1 MTLPKMYGSIIDGVA
16 DKLDGDEC
24 LLMKHGLYW
33 YAFGKCAW
41 EASKVDSMLLL
52 CHSRDATEYVTHLD
66 DEAWLCS
73 FLAKM
78 VRSGKSVALA
88 EDSGD
93 GRGYQLTQ
101 VVRPGGA
108 E

>member
-1 MTLPKMYGSIIDGVA
+1 MTLAEMYGSVIDGVA
-16 DKLDGDEC
+16 DQLDGDEC

-33 YAFGKCAW
+33 YAFGKCAL
-41 EASKVDSMLLL
+41 EASKVDDRLLL
-52 CHSRDATEYVTHLD
+52 YHNRYATAYVTHRD
-66 DEAWLCS
+66 DDAWLCS

-88 EDSGD
+88 EDRGD
-93 GRGYQLTQ
+93 GRGYQLIQ
-101 VVRPGGA
+101 IVRPGGA

>member
-1 MTLPKMYGSIIDGVA
+1 MTLPKMYKSVIDGVA
-16 DKLDGDEC
+16 DQLDGDEC

-41 EASKVDSMLLL
+41 EASKVDDMLLL
-52 CHSRDATEYVTHLD
+52 YHSRDATEYVTHLD
-66 DEAWLCS
+66 DGAWLCS

-78 VRSGKSVALA
+78 IRSGKSVALA
-88 EDSGD
+88 EDKGD
-93 GRGYQLTQ
+93 GRGYQLTRI
-101 VVRPGGA
+101 VRPGGA

>member
-1 MTLPKMYGSIIDGVA
+1 MTLAKIYESVIDGVA
-16 DKLDGDEC
+16 DQLSGDEC
-24 LLMKHGLYW
+24 LLMKFREQW

-41 EASKVDSMLLL
+41 EASKADDRLFLF
-52 CHSRDATEYVTHLD
+52 RAKDASEFVTHRD

-78 VRSGKSVALA
+78 VRNGRSVALA
-88 EDSGD
+88 EDRGD
-93 GRGYQLTQ
+93 GYKVTR
-101 VVRPGGA
+101 VIRPGGA

>member
-1 MTLPKMYGSIIDGVA
+1 MTLAEMYGSVMDGVA
-16 DKLDGDEC
+16 DRLDGDEC
-24 LLMKHGLYW
+24 LLMKYSGQW
-33 YAFGKCAW
+33 FAFGKCAW
-41 EASKVDSMLLL
+41 EASKVDDRLFLFRAKDTS
-52 CHSRDATEYVTHLD
+52 EFVTHRD

-88 EDSGD
+88 EDGD
-93 GRGYQLTQ
+93 DWEGYRLTRII
-101 VVRPGGA
+101 RPGGV